1 MFIVNWKAVELQ
13 VALPRTQ
20 DVGRIQEQIQQR
32 GQFMQEVI
40 AQNQLQSEELKRRS
54 VTNLEE
60 GHKLKNNKDK
70 SEHENQPNQ
79 KVNSANQQPEPE
91 QSKKV
96 PHPYLGTRIDING

>member
-1 MFIVNWKAVELQ
+1 MGWRSIELQ

-40 AQNQLQSEELKRRS
+40 AQAQQQAEEMKRRS

-60 GHKLKNNKDK
+60 GHKLSNDTKESDQ
-70 SEHENQPNQ
+70 ENQLDQSNEHADS
-79 KVNSANQQPEPE
+79 KPEHKIKI
-91 QSKKV
+91 Q
-96 PHPYLGTRIDING
+96 HPYLGTRIDING

>member
-1 MFIVNWKAVELQ
+1 MFNMSWRSVELQ

-40 AQNQLQSEELKRRS
+40 AQAQQQAEEMKRRS

-60 GHKLKNNKDK
+60 GHKLSNDGKDSNKG
-70 SEHENQPNQ
+70 NQPDQSNEHAD
-79 KVNSANQQPEPE
+79 SMSEPKIKI
-91 QSKKV
+91 Q
-96 PHPYLGTRIDING
+96 HPYLGTRIDING